1 MPKLI
6 SRAGVPGVAEKLAT
20 MARTFIGFYDL
31 DAAPSH
37 GLTGDL
43 ATRLGTATET
53 DGFSEGSVYVRSDR
67 SAVAILIRYDD
78 RDGFEQ
84 QDGVGVLLQ
93 AADWRSRDS
102 DARSY
107 VSAGTIDGDGDA
119 ASDSSFYIVQRFD
132 TKPESQRP
140 LVEAI
145 VQYMSEY
152 ARPIAGFLGGE
163 AFASLDGTRVVFV
176 MPWAHEAALN
186 ALENRDGSLAAMQK
200 HLRLSDRHTY
210 GSYQRVSFLRATPP
224 VESAVRQNAK

>member
-1 MPKLI
+1 
-6 SRAGVPGVAEKLAT
+6 

-53 DGFSEGSVYVRSDR
+53 NGFNEGAVYVRSDR
-67 SAVAILIRYDD
+67 GAVAIVIVYED

-84 QDGVGVLLQ
+84 EDGVGVLLQ

-102 DARSY
+102 DAHTY
-107 VSAGTIDGDGDA
+107 NSADTIEGDGDA

-132 TKPESQRP
+132 TKPESQKP
-140 LVEAI
+140 LVDALLR
-145 VQYMSEY
+145 YMTDY

-163 AFASLDGTRVVFV
+163 AFASLDGTRVVFM

-200 HLRLSDRHTY
+200 HLRLSERHSY
-210 GSYQRVSFLRATPP
+210 GSYQRVSSLRGAAPAQAGARQSAT
-224 VESAVRQNAK
+224 

>member
-1 MPKLI
+1 
-6 SRAGVPGVAEKLAT
+6 

-31 DAAPSH
+31 DASPSH

-53 DGFSEGSVYVRSDR
+53 EGFSEGAVYVRSDR
-67 SAVAILIRYDD
+67 SAVAIVIRYGD
-78 RDGFEQ
+78 RDGFENE
-84 QDGVGVLLQ
+84 GAVGVLLQ

-102 DARSY
+102 DAHSY
-107 VSAGTIDGDGDA
+107 ESAGTVPGGGDA
-119 ASDSSFYIVQRFD
+119 PNDSSFYIVQRFD

-145 VQYMSEY
+145 LKYVNDY

-163 AFASLDGTRVVFV
+163 AFASRDGTRVVFL

-200 HLRLSDRHTY
+200 HLRLSERHTY
-210 GSYQRVSFLRATPP
+210 GSFQRVSFLRGAAAAGAASRPSAT
-224 VESAVRQNAK
+224 